1 MSQRQA
7 LDIIDLQQR
16 VVALEAAVKHLCEIA
31 GLLDPEPG
39 PYSLL
44 EKTRGWYGILMNGKE
59 CPEFPSMRRDQAIEM
74 LAEMNRSCSA
84 KASQDKKAA
93 A

>member
-16 VVALEAAVKHLCEIA
+16 VAVLEAAVKHLCEIA
-31 GLLDPEPG
+31 GLFDPEPG

-44 EKTRGWYGILMNGKE
+44 EKPRGWYGILKDGKE
-59 CPEFPSMRRDQAIEM
+59 CPEFPSMRRDQALEM
-74 LAEMNRSCSA
+74 LAELNR
-84 KASQDKKAA
+84 KAA